1 MSFDE
6 YGANNVIK
14 NNKNNEICNSSMNIH
29 SLSPVRYIAPAIIT
43 KSISMP
49 SLKSKHSLDL

>member
-6 YGANNVIK
+6 YGANFRIK
-14 NNKNNEICNSSMNIH
+14 NNQTNEICNSSMNIH

-49 SLKSKHSLDL
+49 SIKSKYLLDL